1 MLDGVDVGLLDGDAV
16 GLLVGLL
23 VGNFVGAFVGKKVGA
38 IVGSKL
44 GWEDEDKLG
53 LLLGSGERWL
63 GFNDGSD
70 DGCTDLEGDNVVATG
85 AVVG

>member
-1 MLDGVDVGLLDGDAV
+1 LLDGDAV

-38 IVGSKL
+38 VVGSEL

-53 LLLGSGERWL
+53 LLLGSDERWL

-70 DGCTDLEGDNVVATG
+70 DGCTDLEGNNVVATG